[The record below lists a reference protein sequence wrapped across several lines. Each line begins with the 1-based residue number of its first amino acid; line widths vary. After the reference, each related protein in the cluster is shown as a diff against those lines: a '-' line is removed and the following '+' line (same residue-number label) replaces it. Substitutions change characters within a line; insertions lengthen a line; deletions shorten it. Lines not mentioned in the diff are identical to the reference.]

1 MPKLRISAALLYATG
16 TVLALIGF
24 ACLFSS
30 YAPVSHPVAHALM
43 YLWFAGLAFFAAWI
57 VQTQPRVTD

>member
-24 ACLFSS
+24 ACLFSA
-30 YAPVSHPVAHALM
+30 YVQVSHPVAHALM
-43 YLWFAGLAFFAAWI
+43 YLWFAGLALFTARI
-57 VQTQPRVTD
+57 VQTQARVTD